1 MISNFKTERVRDKKY
16 LAHVRQLPC
25 LACRTHWCGDAHH
38 ITYAEPNAM
47 GMKVGDNWVVPLCRS
62 CHQML
67 HANGNERK
75 YWEIVDRDP
84 IEWAERFWK
93 EWNDERSALA

>member
-1 MISNFKTERVRDKKY
+1 
-16 LAHVRQLPC
+16 
-25 LACRTHWCGDAHH
+25 
-38 ITYAEPNAM
+38 
-47 GMKVGDNWVVPLCRS
+47 
-62 CHQML
+62 ML